1 MKCNYIWILKISNF
15 SLNQLKKEKVLFK
28 NKENEMSQIIVNPN
42 VKNFIQSLRD
52 IGYSFEVAV
61 ADIIDNSIT
70 AKSSLIK
77 IYTVAEPYLIF
88 SLLDNGY
95 GMEESELIECMR
107 LATKNPLDIREPDDL
122 GRFGL
127 GLKTASFSQCK
138 KLTVIS
144 KKYGKISAKQ
154 WDLDYISMKNEWFLK
169 SIDNYNNIPLFS
181 ELINNESGTLI
192 FWEEI
197 DRCEKKNFSNVIDRL
212 RKHLALVF
220 HRYLEGADRTK
231 LKIVINENP
240 ITAFNPFNLH
250 HPATQQT
257 VLEKIMIYDS
267 VINVQPYI
275 LPHHSKVSQKEYE
288 LYATEEGYIKSQG
301 FYLYRGNR
309 ILIYGT
315 WWGLHKTLDA
325 HKLVRIKIDIPN
337 NMDTHWGIDI
347 KKSIARPSEK
357 IRTDL
362 KRIIDQVTE
371 KGSRPFTGRGRKIE
385 DKTILQFWEILPNSN
400 EFRFGIN
407 QEHPLFRNLKN
418 ELSSEVF
425 EKLNIY
431 LKGLQAY
438 LPLEAIQHNLQKNP
452 HLIKQKDALSETD
465 IANLTERLL
474 NQGLSDEYIEELLK
488 TEIYINRS
496 NPFSQ

>member
-1 MKCNYIWILKISNF
+1 
-15 SLNQLKKEKVLFK
+15 
-28 NKENEMSQIIVNPN
+28 MSQITVNPN

-77 IYTVAEPYLIF
+77 IYTVSEPNLIF
-88 SLLDNGY
+88 SMLDNGY
-95 GMEESELIECMR
+95 GMVKSELIECMR
-107 LATKNPLDIREPDDL
+107 LATKNPLDDREPDDL

-127 GLKTASFSQCK
+127 GLKTASFSQCR

-144 KKYGKISAKQ
+144 KKNGEISAMQ
-154 WDLDYISMKNEWFLK
+154 WDLDYISEKNEWLLK
-169 SIDNYNNIPLFS
+169 SIDNYDNVPLF
-181 ELINNESGTLI
+181 EDLINSKSGTLI

-197 DRCEKKNFSNVIDRL
+197 DRSEKKNFSNVIDRL
-212 RKHLALVF
+212 RKHIALVF
-220 HRYLEGADRTK
+220 HRYLEGEDRK
-231 LKIVINENP
+231 ALKIILNDNQVIP
-240 ITAFNPFNLH
+240 FNPFNLN
-250 HPATQQT
+250 HPATQQLA
-257 VLEKIMIYDS
+257 LEKIIIYDS

-275 LPHHSKVSQKEYE
+275 LPHHSKLSQQEYE

-357 IRTDL
+357 IKIDL

-371 KGSRPFTGRGRKIE
+371 KGARPFTGRGRKIE
-385 DKTILQFWEILPNSN
+385 DKTVVQFWEILPTND
-400 EFRFGIN
+400 ELRFAIN
-407 QEHPLFRNLKN
+407 QKHPLYRSLKS
-418 ELSSEVF
+418 ELDSDVF
-425 EKLNIY
+425 DMFSIY

-438 LPLEAIQHNLQKNP
+438 LPLEAIQYNLQKNP
-452 HLIKQKDALSETD
+452 HLLRQKHAISEED
-465 IANLTERLL
+465 ITHLTEKLL
-474 NQGLSDEYIEELLK
+474 NQGLSEEYIEELLK

-496 NPFSQ
+496 NPF

>member
-1 MKCNYIWILKISNF
+1 
-15 SLNQLKKEKVLFK
+15 
-28 NKENEMSQIIVNPN
+28 
-42 VKNFIQSLRD
+42 
-52 IGYSFEVAV
+52 
-61 ADIIDNSIT
+61 
-70 AKSSLIK
+70 
-77 IYTVAEPYLIF
+77 
-88 SLLDNGY
+88 
-95 GMEESELIECMR
+95 
-107 LATKNPLDIREPDDL
+107 
-122 GRFGL
+122 
-127 GLKTASFSQCK
+127 
-138 KLTVIS
+138 
-144 KKYGKISAKQ
+144 
-154 WDLDYISMKNEWFLK
+154 
-169 SIDNYNNIPLFS
+169 
-181 ELINNESGTLI
+181 
-192 FWEEI
+192 
-197 DRCEKKNFSNVIDRL
+197 
-212 RKHLALVF
+212 
-220 HRYLEGADRTK
+220 
-231 LKIVINENP
+231 
-240 ITAFNPFNLH
+240 
-250 HPATQQT
+250 
-257 VLEKIMIYDS
+257 MIYDS